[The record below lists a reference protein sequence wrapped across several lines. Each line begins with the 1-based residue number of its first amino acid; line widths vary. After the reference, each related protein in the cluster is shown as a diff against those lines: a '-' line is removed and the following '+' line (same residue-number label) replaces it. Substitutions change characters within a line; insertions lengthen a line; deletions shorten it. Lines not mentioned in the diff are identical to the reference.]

1 MDLRRSASGVRW
13 VRPHG
18 GGLPSY
24 RAHAGE
30 PDNAASSPGYRREVP
45 RYRAS
50 GSDVADSFDVT
61 SVVLAALALGA
72 ALLCALLGSGRRAG
86 SAAG

>member
-1 MDLRRSASGVRW
+1 M
-13 VRPHG
+13 
-18 GGLPSY
+18 
-24 RAHAGE
+24 
-30 PDNAASSPGYRREVP
+30 ASSPGYRQEVP

-50 GSDVADSFDVT
+50 GFDVT

-72 ALLCALLGSGRRAG
+72 ALLCALLGSGHRAG

>member
-1 MDLRRSASGVRW
+1 M
-13 VRPHG
+13 
-18 GGLPSY
+18 PSY

-30 PDNAASSPGYRREVP
+30 PDNVASSPAYRREVP

-50 GSDVADSFDVT
+50 GFDVT

-72 ALLCALLGSGRRAG
+72 ALLCALLGSGRKTG